1 MQTRLNALLPELGAT
16 LESLAEDERAALG
29 PDMDARA
36 LLDRRSAVTDE
47 ILTRIWQTCLP
58 DREDLALVAVG
69 GYGRRELFPQSDID
83 LLILLQRD
91 DVCDV
96 GIHDFL
102 HGLWD
107 LKLHVGHSVRTLNE
121 CRNEGMAD
129 ITVATNYMDARL
141 LAGSRAL
148 FRQFRSGI
156 RDESF
161 WPPPAF
167 LKAKL
172 AEQQARHA
180 KYEDTGFKI
189 EPNVK
194 ESPGG
199 LRDIQT
205 VRWIAA
211 RLNGAASL
219 AEMHEVGLLT
229 DTEFRSLEA
238 NFQRLARIR
247 IALHLSQQRPEERL
261 LLAYQKE
268 LAGQF
273 GYQSDEDGNL
283 AVECFMQAY
292 FRAVTETERLNG
304 LLMQMFEE
312 RLAADGDTAPR
323 VISPRFVVRN
333 GFLETRDAQ
342 VFMRSPTA
350 LFEVFLLLARHPEL
364 RGVSAAT
371 IRQLRANL
379 SVIDE
384 GFRGNAMAR
393 RLFMEILQSPR
404 GVFSA
409 LRRMNRFGVL
419 AAYIPEFS
427 AIVGRMQF
435 DLYHLYTV
443 DEHTLFVIR
452 NLRRFSVPELADEH
466 PLGHSVFQRI
476 DQPCLLY
483 LAALFHD
490 IAKGRGGDHE
500 ELGAIDAEAFCSA
513 HGLAPEDTALVA
525 WLVREHL
532 TMSFTAQRRDIDDP
546 EVVTAFAQK
555 VGSPRR
561 LDYLYLLTMADIR
574 ATNPKLWTSWRD
586 NLLCRLYRSTR
597 DYFERGQ
604 QPIGQML
611 DETRE
616 ETLALAREASLD
628 MAALS
633 GWLDSLPE
641 EYFLRYYPSEILRH
655 ARLVLDPSDR
665 RVEIQP
671 DPQSHTT
678 QLLVY
683 SPLHPALFTQLAARV
698 DQERLNV
705 QGANLTIARNGWML
719 IEFFVL
725 DRDGQPITDPWLLDS
740 LRGRLMDAIDH
751 PEVPLPPL
759 KRRPARDLKPFS
771 VPTEICFSRDEAR
784 ARTCLQVTT
793 KDRPGLL
800 ARLADALWR
809 ADVHLLHARIST
821 LGERVEDAFFIVDE
835 SGRPVEDKDRQQR
848 LRDMLLGSLD
858 EDD

>member
-1 MQTRLNALLPELGAT
+1 MRTETSDLLLQCREALDD
-16 LESLAEDERAALG
+16 LARAERAALG
-29 PDMDARA
+29 PEMDVRA
-36 LLDRRSAVTDE
+36 LLVRRSAATDE
-47 ILTRIWQTCLP
+47 ILSRIWEACLP
-58 DREDLALVAVG
+58 GRSDLALVAVG
-69 GYGRRELFPQSDID
+69 GYGRAELFPQSDID

-102 HGLWD
+102 HALWD
-107 LKLHVGHSVRTLNE
+107 IKLHVGHSVRTLAE
-121 CRNEGMAD
+121 CRQEGMAD

-141 LAGSRAL
+141 VAGCEPL
-148 FRQFRSGI
+148 FRQFRAGI
-156 RDESF
+156 RDEAF

-167 LKAKL
+167 AEAKL
-172 AEQQARHA
+172 AEQQIRHA

-211 RLNGAASL
+211 RLSGAGSL
-219 AEMHEVGLLT
+219 ADMHEIGLLT
-229 DTEFRSLEA
+229 DSEFRSLEA
-238 NFQRLARIR
+238 NFQHLARIR
-247 IALHLSQQRPEERL
+247 FALHLLQGRPEERL

-273 GYQSDEDGNL
+273 GFESDQDGNL
-283 AVECFMQAY
+283 AVECFMQDY

-304 LLMQMFEE
+304 LLMQMFQE
-312 RLAADGDTAPR
+312 RLGNTPDTPATS
-323 VISPRFVVRN
+323 ISPRFTVRN

-364 RGVSAAT
+364 RGVSAST

-384 GFRGNAMAR
+384 GFRGNATAR

-409 LRRMNRFGVL
+409 LKRMNRFGVL
-419 AAYIPEFS
+419 AAYIPEFA

-443 DEHTLFVIR
+443 DEHTLFVIQ
-452 NLRRFSVPELADEH
+452 NLRRFSVAELADEH
-466 PLGHSVFQRI
+466 PQGHAVFARI
-476 DQPCLLY
+476 DQPWLLY

-500 ELGAIDAEAFCSA
+500 ELGAIDAENFCTA
-513 HGLAPEDTALVA
+513 HGLAPEDTTLVA

-546 EVVTAFAQK
+546 EVVTAFARQ

-586 NLLCRLYRSTR
+586 NLLSRLYLSTR
-597 DYFERGQ
+597 DYFERGH
-604 QPIGQML
+604 QPIDEML
-611 DETRE
+611 EETRMQTL
-616 ETLALAREASLD
+616 TLARGASLD
-628 MAALS
+628 MKMLS
-633 GWLDSLPE
+633 GWMDSLPE
-641 EYFLRYYPSEILRH
+641 EYFLRYAPSEILRH
-655 ARLVLDPSDR
+655 ARLVLDPAGR

-671 DPQSHTT
+671 DPQSQST
-678 QLLVY
+678 QLLAY
-683 SPLHPALFTQLAARV
+683 GPMHPALFTQLAARI

-725 DRDGQPITDPWLLDS
+725 DRDGQPITDPWLLES
-740 LRGRLMDAIDH
+740 LRVRLLDAVKH
-751 PEVPLPPL
+751 PDVPLPPL
-759 KRRPARDLKPFS
+759 KRRPARDLQPFS
-771 VPTEICFSRDEAR
+771 VPTQICFSRDEGR

-809 ADVHLLHARIST
+809 ADMHLLHARIST

-835 SGRPVEDKDRQQR
+835 SGRPVEDEARQQR
-848 LRDMLLGSLD
+848 LREMLLGSL
-858 EDD
+858 EDDD